1 MKESLNRLIQKKN
14 SLEEQYDEALLR
26 YENSSALP
34 LYQQDELYEMSDATM
49 KKEIENYCGREV
61 QTPYEVALKYGKLYE
76 FYEIP
81 W

>member
-34 LYQQDELYEMSDATM
+34 LYQQDELYEIFANIRGELEDIEEQI
-49 KKEIENYCGREV
+49 KFKQKENEYDVGS
-61 QTPYEVALKYGKLYE
+61 
-76 FYEIP
+76 F
-81 W
+81 

>member
-34 LYQQDELYEMSDATM
+34 LYQQDELYEIFANIRDELEDIEEQI
-49 KKEIENYCGREV
+49 KFKQKENEYDVGS
-61 QTPYEVALKYGKLYE
+61 
-76 FYEIP
+76 F
-81 W
+81 

>member
-34 LYQQDELYEMSDATM
+34 LYQQDELYEIFANIRNELED
-49 KKEIENYCGREV
+49 IEEQIKFKQRENEYDV
-61 QTPYEVALKYGKLYE
+61 GSFGL
-76 FYEIP
+76 
-81 W
+81 